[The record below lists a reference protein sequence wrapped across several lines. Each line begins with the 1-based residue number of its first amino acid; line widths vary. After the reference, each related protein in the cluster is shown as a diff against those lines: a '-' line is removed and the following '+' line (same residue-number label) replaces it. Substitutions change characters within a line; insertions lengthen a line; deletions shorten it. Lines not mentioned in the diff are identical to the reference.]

1 MKVTVESL
9 FFRSMIT
16 AVETSCVYSV
26 LPTIEHVIY
35 VHFNRMASSVCVC
48 ACSLCVCVCVRACVR
63 ACVWVWVCVCVC
75 VCVCPCVFSLTT
87 VDSLV
92 YVQF

>member
-1 MKVTVESL
+1 VKVTVESL

-48 ACSLCVCVCVRACVR
+48 VSLCVCVCVCVPVCVRVCGCGCVCVCVCVRACSV
-63 ACVWVWVCVCVC
+63 
-75 VCVCPCVFSLTT
+75 
-87 VDSLV
+87 
-92 YVQF
+92 